1 MSVQVRNDFNSH
13 VFICLFFCLFVCYRL
28 RLRKVWQKRKC
39 TAKNGY
45 LTISHGTV
53 RKHTW
58 AHTHTLIFI
67 RVAPAGDTLSV
78 SPLGAFAG

>member
-1 MSVQVRNDFNSH
+1 MLLLTHSYSPVGV
-13 VFICLFFCLFVCYRL
+13 

-53 RKHTW
+53 SKAVRLFPTD
-58 AHTHTLIFI
+58 
-67 RVAPAGDTLSV
+67 P
-78 SPLGAFAG
+78 